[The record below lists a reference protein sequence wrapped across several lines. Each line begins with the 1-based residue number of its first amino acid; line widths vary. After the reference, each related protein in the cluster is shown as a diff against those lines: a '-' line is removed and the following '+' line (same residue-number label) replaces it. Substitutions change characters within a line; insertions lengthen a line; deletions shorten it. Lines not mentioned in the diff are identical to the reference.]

1 MSRVMNEAH
10 NAIDSNDRLL
20 PEDAT
25 SESESRCAD
34 RPADL
39 ATTLRDRAPK
49 IGMYRIVNF
58 IIRPEPDSTG

>member
-10 NAIDSNDRLL
+10 KAIDSNDRLL

-39 ATTLRDRAPK
+39 ATTLVITQYERQSPQNNSC
-49 IGMYRIVNF
+49 V
-58 IIRPEPDSTG
+58 